1 MLEGQSSYM
10 IIVGCKEPAE
20 YSLKWWLW
28 VSLPQDRVLE
38 SCQEQGL
45 LLKTP
50 SEILKVAIG

>member
-1 MLEGQSSYM
+1 M